1 MSDWFKLT
9 GLWERASSRGG
20 DRILVGRLAGA
31 RMIIVPNRD
40 AGEPGEPD
48 FLVLIAEA
56 EDRRSSQGGGDGG
69 RTDDRGGRSSDSAQG
84 SATVGSMPTT
94 SANQQPTRRRQ
105 SRNAYAGRR
114 APAPAAEAT
123 TDTELNDE
131 MPF

>member
-1 MSDWFKLT
+1 
-9 GLWERASSRGG
+9 
-20 DRILVGRLAGA
+20 
-31 RMIIVPNRD
+31 MIIVPNRD
-40 AGEPGEPD
+40 AGVPGEPD

-69 RTDDRGGRSSDSAQG
+69 RTDDRGGRSGEGAQG
-84 SATVGSMPTT
+84 GASAGAIPTT
-94 SANQQPTRRRQ
+94 SANPQRRRK
-105 SRNAYAGRR
+105 SRNAYASRR